1 MSQGKCITEGQFV
14 VDVALLTATHEAAEG
29 AINSYQSVAR
39 SFGLTVSIHRTN
51 YKLMATGLKKTGF
64 QYK

>member
-29 AINSYQSVAR
+29 AINSYQSVAK
-39 SFGLTVSIHRTN
+39 SFGLISINRTN